1 MLCKPSVTIADA
13 NSIPLPA
20 SLTEINTLAEFMLA
34 SKLTVFKIP
43 LVARNVLEAL
53 PVDRLNAWLT
63 IDASP
68 VRVQHCRPLS
78 KFQLGTAS
86 GVAHR
91 STASVLVT
99 VGKGTGV
106 LVALGAVVG
115 LD

>member
-1 MLCKPSVTIADA
+1 MLCKPSVTIPDT

-20 SLTEINTLAEFMLA
+20 SLTEINTLPEFMLA
-34 SKLTVFKIP
+34 SKLTVFIIP

-53 PVDRLNAWLT
+53 PVARLITPLLAT
-63 IDASP
+63 ASP
-68 VRVQHCRPLS
+68 VSVQHCRPLS

-86 GVAHR
+86 GVAHK

-115 LD
+115 LG